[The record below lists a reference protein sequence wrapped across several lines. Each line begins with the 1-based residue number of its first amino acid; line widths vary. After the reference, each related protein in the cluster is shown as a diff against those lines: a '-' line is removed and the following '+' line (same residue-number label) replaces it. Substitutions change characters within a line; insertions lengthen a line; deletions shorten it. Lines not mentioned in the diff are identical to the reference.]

1 MKGTEQTDLFN
12 LLGMEPDREPDMERI
27 EYHWDGPKPQVIL
40 LDYVQT
46 LVANGNDAVRKS
58 LLAAGQYH
66 VWITRHESFR
76 PWLVKLLTETDAA
89 VVLITARSERNRTI
103 TLRRIEQLAPE
114 LRKKLRGALFNPGDM
129 EAPEA
134 KRALLHSE
142 VFKGWGKPTETRYL
156 ALESNRSTRAMY
168 QREGIYAVPVT
179 YSESGW
185 TQLPTLP

>member
-1 MKGTEQTDLFN
+1 MKGTGQTDLFN
-12 LLGMEPDREPDMERI
+12 LLGMEPDREPEMERI
-27 EYHWDGPKPQVIL
+27 EYHWEGRKPRVIL

-58 LLAAGQYH
+58 LLASGQYH
-66 VWITRHESFR
+66 VWISKHEVFR
-76 PWLVKLLTETDAA
+76 PWLVKLLVETDAD
-89 VVLITARSERNRTI
+89 VLLVTARSERNRTL
-103 TLRRIEQLAPE
+103 TLRRIEELAPE
-114 LRKKLRGALFNPGDM
+114 LRRKLRGAYFNPGDM

-134 KRALLHSE
+134 KRRALHESI
-142 VFKGWGKPTETRYL
+142 FKGWGSPQETAYM

-185 TQLPTLP
+185 TRLPTLP